1 MSAVAITPDS
11 PGDSEAATIF
21 EADCPVLASAPVNAE
36 YRTLTLA
43 APKEMLD
50 ACRAGRFFHLL
61 CPVRDGIR
69 PYLRRPMSIY
79 GYDPAKGEIAF
90 LYKVV
95 GEGTAALATLRAGE
109 TLNVVGP
116 LGRGFTIRDD
126 CRHLLVVARGVGLAT
141 LAPLAQEARRLNRR
155 LTAICSARS
164 PALLMSV
171 DRFRDLGADVVTV
184 TDTEGTSDVGTL
196 GRMIEG
202 LISEARGDAL
212 YTCGSNRLLKLLQS
226 LGARHGVPGEVALE
240 QQMACGIGMCQ
251 CCVRPFRRDGEIVQA
266 RVCKEG
272 PVFDLREAI
281 GW

>member
-11 PGDSEAATIF
+11 PGDSEAARIF
-21 EADCPVLASAPVNAE
+21 EADCPVLVNAPVNAE

-43 APKEMLD
+43 APEAILD

-61 CPVRDGIR
+61 CPVRDGVR

-79 GYDPAKGEIAF
+79 SYDRARGELGF
-90 LYKVV
+90 LYKVA
-95 GEGTAALATLRAGE
+95 GEGTAALATLRPGE

-116 LGRGFTIRDD
+116 LGRGFTVRDD
-126 CRHLLVVARGVGLAT
+126 FRHLLVVARGVGLAT
-141 LAPLAQEARRLNRR
+141 LAPLAQEAMRLNCG

-171 DRFRDLGADVVTV
+171 DHFRSLGAEVITV
-184 TDTEGTSDVGTL
+184 TDAEGNSDVEAV
-196 GRMIEG
+196 GRLIEH
-202 LISEARGDAL
+202 LIAERRVDAL

-226 LGARHGVPGEVALE
+226 LGTRHGLPGEVALE

-272 PVFDLREAI
+272 PVFDLQEAI